1 MNIEIAG
8 MWTKIRERGF
18 AIYFLAV
25 ASLMMIFLIFVDL
38 IFDLFFYKDPFNFE
52 NFLWWDIPINLIL
65 SILVAV
71 YSWYFGGKRLQLKS
85 DVIVMNLNEENGE
98 KEK

>member
-1 MNIEIAG
+1 M
-8 MWTKIRERGF
+8 
-18 AIYFLAV
+18 L
-25 ASLMMIFLIFVDL
+25 
-38 IFDLFFYKDPFNFE
+38 
-52 NFLWWDIPINLIL
+52 L

-85 DVIVMNLNEENGE
+85 DVIEMNLNENNDK

>member
-1 MNIEIAG
+1 MNIEVAG
-8 MWTKIRERGF
+8 MQTKIRERGF
-18 AIYFLAV
+18 AIYFLTV
-25 ASLMMIFLIFVDL
+25 AWLMIICLILVDL
-38 IFDLFFYKDPFNFE
+38 IFDLFFYEEPFDFE

-65 SILVAV
+65 SILVTV

-85 DVIVMNLNEENGE
+85 DVIEMNLNENNDK

>member
-1 MNIEIAG
+1 
-8 MWTKIRERGF
+8 
-18 AIYFLAV
+18 
-25 ASLMMIFLIFVDL
+25 MIICLILVDL
-38 IFDLFFYKDPFNFE
+38 IFDLFFYEEPFDFE

-65 SILVAV
+65 SILVTV

-85 DVIVMNLNEENGE
+85 DVIEMNLNENNDK

>member
-1 MNIEIAG
+1 MNVEVAG
-8 MWTKIRERGF
+8 LWTRIREKGF
-18 AIYFLAV
+18 VIYFLAV
-25 ASLMMIFLIFVDL
+25 TSLMMIFLISIDL
-38 IFDLFFYKDPFNFE
+38 IFDIYFYEQTFELE

-71 YSWYFGGKRLQLKS
+71 WSWYFGGKRLILKS
-85 DVIVMNLNEENGE
+85 NITEIKLNENNGK

>member
-1 MNIEIAG
+1 MNIKVAG
-8 MWTKIRERGF
+8 MWTKIREQGF
-18 AIYFLAV
+18 VIYFLAV
-25 ASLMMIFLIFVDL
+25 TSLMMIFLILVDL
-38 IFDLFFYKDPFNFE
+38 IFDLFFYEESFNFE

-65 SILVAV
+65 SILVAI

-85 DVIVMNLNEENGE
+85 NVIELNLNEENGK

>member
-1 MNIEIAG
+1 MDKNQRARICHLLFSSC
-8 MWTKIRERGF
+8 F
-18 AIYFLAV
+18 ANDD
-25 ASLMMIFLIFVDL
+25 FLILVDL
-38 IFDLFFYKDPFNFE
+38 IFDLFFYEEPFNFE

-85 DVIVMNLNEENGE
+85 DVIEMDLNETNSR

>member
-1 MNIEIAG
+1 MNIEVAG
-8 MWTKIRERGF
+8 MWTKIRGQGF
-18 AIYFLAV
+18 AVYFLAV
-25 ASLMMIFLIFVDL
+25 ASLMMIFLILVDL
-38 IFDLFFYKDPFNFE
+38 IFDLFFYEEPFNFE

-85 DVIVMNLNEENGE
+85 DVIEMDLNETNRR